1 MWSVIV
7 AAGIPTSVLGFC
19 FWMLERRIERRE
31 KQQEAAAKWVQIDYS
46 ALAQIRREAAI
57 TQDKLATEEEM
68 EEGLKNLAAHD
79 HKVDY
84 IITHSPCSSILEQ
97 MDGYPDFYAK
107 DYLTDYLDEIK
118 NTTEFEAWMFGH
130 MHVNVSFEEEKCH
143 CIFDEIGRLE

>member
-1 MWSVIV
+1 MRGLR
-7 AAGIPTSVLGFC
+7 AGKMRKMFRINHLS
-19 FWMLERRIERRE
+19 WWERELP
-31 KQQEAAAKWVQIDYS
+31 S
-46 ALAQIRREAAI
+46 
-57 TQDKLATEEEM
+57 EEEM